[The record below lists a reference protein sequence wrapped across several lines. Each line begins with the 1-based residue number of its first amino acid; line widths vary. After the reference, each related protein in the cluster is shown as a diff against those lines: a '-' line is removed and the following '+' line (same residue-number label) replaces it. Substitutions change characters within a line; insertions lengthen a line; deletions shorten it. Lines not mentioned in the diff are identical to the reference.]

1 MDSSD
6 SLHKSLSINL
16 EERKVSNNLEEDL
29 NNFTE
34 KANNTLMDKLKKVP
48 ALGMIFGILSAVFQL
63 GMFYNVKVLYNTTT
77 LTSFEVIFIRGIT
90 DLTLTLI
97 IWHFIG
103 VDVIKIQKESRNPIK
118 VRMFFAIAS
127 AFFIFLAY
135 KVNPLS
141 IATLLTYTSP
151 IFTSIFAFFLLG
163 EKMTKYD
170 FINIV
175 SCWIGVVL
183 ITNPFGTTGTAITL
197 YGIIIGAFSS
207 ITMAGSFTMVRMVS
221 ITFHYFV
228 PMFYYSLATTAF
240 APIAYMIMI
249 LFGHPATVLT
259 SNEWIRIIHSIIN
272 YFSLI
277 IVILTIFGF
286 TSQLWL
292 NISYKLEQ
300 AGRVSTVRYLQ
311 IVLTFMVDVI
321 FFGTSFSV
329 QEILGILC
337 TVNSYILLTVVF
349 NVSWLLTSEWCF

>member
-48 ALGMIFGILSAVFQL
+48 ALGMIFGILSAIFQL

-259 SNEWIRIIHSIIN
+259 SNEWIRIIHSAIKLFFFNYCNIN
-272 YFSLI
+272 YFWIYFSALI
-277 IVILTIFGF
+277 
-286 TSQLWL
+286 
-292 NISYKLEQ
+292 K
-300 AGRVSTVRYLQ
+300 
-311 IVLTFMVDVI
+311 
-321 FFGTSFSV
+321 
-329 QEILGILC
+329 
-337 TVNSYILLTVVF
+337 YILQARTSRKSIYSKISTNCAYF
-349 NVSWLLTSEWCF
+349 YGWCYLLWYFIFCSRNSRNSMYSEQLYFTTKWYLMYRDY